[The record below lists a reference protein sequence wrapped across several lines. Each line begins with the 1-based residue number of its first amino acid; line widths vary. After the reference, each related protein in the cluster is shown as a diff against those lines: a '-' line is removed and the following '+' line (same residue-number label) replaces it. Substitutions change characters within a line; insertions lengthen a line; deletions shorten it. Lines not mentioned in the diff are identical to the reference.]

1 MFFPVGKQI
10 FYFCKKENLQVA
22 DIRLNFLKMIPI
34 ANCIK
39 DLGIKKKKKVPKSYK
54 PRCIFGLG
62 YMSQLI
68 AHLTETIQVLELGSG
83 YKILTIKTIFFSIL
97 FSYSKQTTAMK
108 HSLYYVVS

>member
-1 MFFPVGKQI
+1 
-10 FYFCKKENLQVA
+10 
-22 DIRLNFLKMIPI
+22 MIPI

-68 AHLTETIQVLELGSG
+68 AHHTETIQVLELGSG
-83 YKILTIKTIFFSIL
+83 YKILTIKTIFLS
-97 FSYSKQTTAMK
+97 SKQTAAMK

>member
-83 YKILTIKTIFFSIL
+83 YKILTIKTIFFS
-97 FSYSKQTTAMK
+97 YSKQTTAMK

>member
-39 DLGIKKKKKVPKSYK
+39 DLGIKKKKKVVPKSYK

-68 AHLTETIQVLELGSG
+68 AHHTETIQVFGPWLQDFNH
-83 YKILTIKTIFFSIL
+83 KTIFFSSI
-97 FSYSKQTTAMK
+97 KQAATM
-108 HSLYYVVS
+108 

>member
-1 MFFPVGKQI
+1 
-10 FYFCKKENLQVA
+10 
-22 DIRLNFLKMIPI
+22 MIPI

-83 YKILTIKTIFFSIL
+83 YKILTIKTIFSDS

>member
-83 YKILTIKTIFFSIL
+83 YKILTIKTIFCRFFFHIVN
-97 FSYSKQTTAMK
+97 KQLQWSTVYIM
-108 HSLYYVVS
+108 L

>member
-83 YKILTIKTIFFSIL
+83 HRIFLTIFCHSVN
-97 FSYSKQTTAMK
+97 KQLQQSTVYIM
-108 HSLYYVVS
+108 LYW